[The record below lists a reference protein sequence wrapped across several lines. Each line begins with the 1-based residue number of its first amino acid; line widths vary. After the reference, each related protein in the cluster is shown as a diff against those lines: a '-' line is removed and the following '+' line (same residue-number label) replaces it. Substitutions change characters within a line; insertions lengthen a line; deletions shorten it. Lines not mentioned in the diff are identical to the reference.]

1 MRKSILLSLLC
12 MVSILAVACG
22 GGNNSSTGNGSGDG
36 GCGDGGDGG
45 CTVAADP
52 MAFYKK
58 EGNFTLSKT
67 SMKMKMGDDWKDQ
80 PVTFSRTEVVKVDGN
95 KITIKTTMFDADM
108 KETYS
113 GESEMDLT
121 PKEATGCAGEA
132 PKIVEEEI
140 EVKAGKFNCQKME
153 TEAAGNKTTSWTSNG
168 ISVKSV
174 TKGDTMEMEMELQE
188 YKND

>member
-1 MRKSILLSLLC
+1 MRKSILLGLLC
-12 MVSILAVACG
+12 LVSVLAVACG
-22 GGNNSSTGNGSGDG
+22 DGNNSATGNGT
-36 GCGDGGDGG
+36 GCGGDTPACGEDAP
-45 CTVAADP
+45 AADP